1 MAVLE
6 DPNTGSMAAVDA
18 SKLAL
23 RTSLRPF
30 ELTGY
35 FAFGAQSGALTGV
48 AANGP
53 VFSLRNAAGNSE
65 LVLVRHIGLGFLTTT
80 AFTTPQT
87 VDYGLFVARSFTAS
101 DSGGTAI
108 SVTGSNTKVRT
119 SLAAPNSLDARIA
132 AAAALTAGTRTL
144 DTNALA
150 QLGAWSG
157 GAGQGIVPV
166 QNNLWDQY
174 TGDQLIV
181 LAPNEGLVIANLTT
195 MGAAGVA
202 RLYINV
208 EFAIASAF

>member
-18 SKLAL
+18 SKSAL
-23 RTSLRPF
+23 RASLRPF

-35 FAFGAQSGALTGV
+35 SAFGAQSGALTGV

-53 VFSLRNAAGNSE
+53 VFSLRNAAGNGE
-65 LVLVRHIGLGFLTTT
+65 LLLVRHVGLGFLTTT
-80 AFTTPQT
+80 AFTTAQI
-87 VDYGLFVARSFTAS
+87 VDYGLFFARSFTAS

-108 SVTGSNTKVRT
+108 SVSGNNAKVRT
-119 SLAAPNSLDARIA
+119 SLGAPNSMDARIA
-132 AAAALTAGTRTL
+132 TTAALTAGTRTL

-150 QLGAWSG
+150 QIGAWSG

-181 LAPNEGLVIANLTT
+181 LAPNEGLVIANLTA
-195 MGAAGVA
+195 MGAAGVI
-202 RLYINV
+202 RLYVNV
-208 EFAIASAF
+208 EFAISGAF

>member
-23 RTSLRPF
+23 RASLRPF

-35 FAFGAQSGALTGV
+35 FAFGVQSGALTGV

-53 VFSLRNAAGNSE
+53 VFSLRNAAGNGE
-65 LVLVRHIGLGFLTTT
+65 LVLVRHIGIGFLTTT
-80 AFTTPQT
+80 AFTTAQI
-87 VDYGLFVARSFTAS
+87 VDYGLFFARSFTAS

-108 SVTGSNTKVRT
+108 SIAGNNTKVRT
-119 SLAAPNSLDARIA
+119 SLVAPNSMDARVA
-132 AAAALTAGTRTL
+132 TTAALTAGTRTL

-150 QLGAWSG
+150 QIGAWSG
-157 GAGQGIVPV
+157 GAGQGLVPV

-181 LAPNEGLVIANLTT
+181 LAPNEGLVIANLTA
-195 MGAAGVA
+195 MGAAGVI
-202 RLYINV
+202 RLYVNV
-208 EFAIASAF
+208 EFAIAAAF

>member
-65 LVLVRHIGLGFLTTT
+65 LVLVRHPLRRR
-80 AFTTPQT
+80 TP
-87 VDYGLFVARSFTAS
+87 VARRS
-101 DSGGTAI
+101 
-108 SVTGSNTKVRT
+108 
-119 SLAAPNSLDARIA
+119 P
-132 AAAALTAGTRTL
+132 
-144 DTNALA
+144 
-150 QLGAWSG
+150 
-157 GAGQGIVPV
+157 
-166 QNNLWDQY
+166 
-174 TGDQLIV
+174 
-181 LAPNEGLVIANLTT
+181 
-195 MGAAGVA
+195 
-202 RLYINV
+202 
-208 EFAIASAF
+208 

>member
-23 RTSLRPF
+23 RASLRPF

-53 VFSLRNAAGNSE
+53 VVSLRNAAGNGE
-65 LVLVRHIGLGFLTTT
+65 LLLVRHIGLGFLTTT
-80 AFTTPQT
+80 AFTTAQV
-87 VDYGLFVARSFTAS
+87 VDFGLFFARSFTAS

-108 SVTGSNTKVRT
+108 SITGNNTKVRT
-119 SLAAPNSLDARIA
+119 SLVAPNAMDARLA
-132 AAAALTAGTRTL
+132 TTAALTAGTRTL

-150 QLGAWSG
+150 QIGAWSG
-157 GAGQGIVPV
+157 GAGQGLVPV

-181 LAPNEGLVIANLTT
+181 LAPNEGLVIANLTA
-195 MGAAGVA
+195 MGAAGVV
-202 RLYINV
+202 RLYVNI
-208 EFAIASAF
+208 EFAVAGAF